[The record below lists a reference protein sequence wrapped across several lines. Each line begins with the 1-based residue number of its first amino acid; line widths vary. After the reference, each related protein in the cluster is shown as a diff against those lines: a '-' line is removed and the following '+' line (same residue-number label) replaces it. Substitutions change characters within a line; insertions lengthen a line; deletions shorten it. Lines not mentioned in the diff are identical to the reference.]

1 MSIQIEVVE
10 APPRARTPDYCD
22 SFAIGRADSD
32 PRSAEDWF
40 RAAFEGSPTVF
51 RHGLPVLWR
60 SILGLRMGP
69 RPSPDH
75 VLGWRRV
82 STRPELAVYGTQS
95 ALAEA
100 NLVMRLEPNRAVL
113 STFVHYLKPGIVGSI
128 FVVAG
133 PIHRAIIP
141 FLLDRAAERG

>member
-10 APPRARTPDYCD
+10 PAPRARIADYCD
-22 SFAIGRADSD
+22 SFAVGRASSD
-32 PRSAEDWF
+32 QRTAQDWF
-40 RAAFEGSPTVF
+40 RAAFEESPAVF
-51 RHGLPVLWR
+51 RHGLPVAWR
-60 SILGLRMGP
+60 SLLGLRLGP

-82 STRPELAVYGTQS
+82 SADPELAVYEAQS
-95 ALAEA
+95 PITEA
-100 NLVMRLEPNRAVL
+100 NLVMRLETNRAVL
-113 STFVHYLKPGIVGSI
+113 STFVHYRRPAIAGSI

-141 FLLDRAAERG
+141 YLLDRAAEHG

>member
-10 APPRARTPDYCD
+10 APPRGHAADYSD
-22 SFAIGRADSD
+22 SFTVGRASSD

-40 RAAFEGSPTVF
+40 RAAFEGSPAVI
-51 RHGLPVLWR
+51 RHGLPVIWR
-60 SILGLRMGP
+60 SVLGLRMGP

-82 STRPELAVYGTQS
+82 STEPELAVYETQS
-95 ALAEA
+95 GIAEA
-100 NLVMRLEPNRAVL
+100 NLVMRLEANRAVL
-113 STFVHYLKPGIVGSI
+113 TTFVHHLKPAIVSSI

-133 PIHRAIIP
+133 PVHRAVIP
-141 FLLDRAAERG
+141 FLLDRAAEQA

>member
-10 APPRARTPDYCD
+10 APPRARTPDYSD
-22 SFAIGRADSD
+22 SFAIGRASSD

-40 RAAFEGSPTVF
+40 RAAFEESPAMF
-51 RHGLPVLWR
+51 RQGLPVLWR
-60 SILGLRMGP
+60 SVLGLRMGP
-69 RPSPDH
+69 RPSPGH

-82 STRPELAVYGTQS
+82 STGPELAVYETQS
-95 ALAEA
+95 ALVEA
-100 NLVMRLEPNRAVL
+100 NLVMRLEANRAVL
-113 STFVHYLKPGIVGSI
+113 TTFVHYLKPAVAGSI

-141 FLLDRAAERG
+141 FLLDRASKHA